1 MKIRWVRPAL
11 QDLEDVGNHISGDN
25 PDVAKSVL
33 ARIRQ
38 SSRLLADQPH
48 MGRPG
53 RVPGTRELVVP
64 GTPFILP
71 YRVISDEVQ
80 ILRVIHGARRWPKT
94 L

>member
-11 QDLEDVGNHISGDN
+11 QDLKDVGNYTADS

-38 SSRLLADQPH
+38 SSKLLGDQPQT
-48 MGRPG
+48 GRPG
-53 RVPGTRELVVP
+53 RVPGTREFVVP
-64 GTPFILP
+64 GTSFILP